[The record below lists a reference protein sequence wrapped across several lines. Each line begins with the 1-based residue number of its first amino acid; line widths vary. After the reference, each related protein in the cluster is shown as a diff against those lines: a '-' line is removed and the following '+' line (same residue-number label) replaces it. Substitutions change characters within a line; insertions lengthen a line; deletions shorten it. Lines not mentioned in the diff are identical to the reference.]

1 MEARAFQRRNCRRRC
16 MGKRNGRYQG
26 SLFCFLQAVE
36 ELIAKDYVPAC
47 DVYLASSCTEEIGG
61 EGAPLTVKWLQD
73 NGVHLKFL
81 MDEGGMIKEEP

>member
-1 MEARAFQRRNCRRRC
+1 M
-16 MGKRNGRYQG
+16 
-26 SLFCFLQAVE
+26 E